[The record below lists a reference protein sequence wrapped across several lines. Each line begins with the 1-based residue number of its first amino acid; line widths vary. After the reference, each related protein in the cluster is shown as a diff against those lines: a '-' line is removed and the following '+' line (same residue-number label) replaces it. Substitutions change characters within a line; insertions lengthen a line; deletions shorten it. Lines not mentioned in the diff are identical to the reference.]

1 MRKIREVLR
10 LRWELKL
17 NQREISASCGLSR
30 SSVGEYLRRANVAKL
45 SWPLPDNLD
54 DDAALEARLFPP
66 LPVGVR
72 TVPQPDWPMIHREM
86 ARKGV
91 TIQLLWQE
99 YKEKYCNGY
108 QYSQFAA
115 HYAEWRKTVDLVF
128 RNRHAPG
135 ELLFVDYA
143 GKTVSIYDFDGSV
156 REAQIFVATWGASN
170 FTYAEATWT
179 QSKVDFLAHMSAV
192 LSFLA

>member
-30 SSVGEYLRRANVAKL
+30 CSVGKYLRRANVAKL
-45 SWPLPDNLD
+45 SWPLPDILD

-66 LPVGVR
+66 LPVSVR

-86 ARKGV
+86 ARKGD

-108 QYSQFAA
+108 
-115 HYAEWRKTVDLVF
+115 R
-128 RNRHAPG
+128 
-135 ELLFVDYA
+135 
-143 GKTVSIYDFDGSV
+143 
-156 REAQIFVATWGASN
+156 
-170 FTYAEATWT
+170 
-179 QSKVDFLAHMSAV
+179 
-192 LSFLA
+192 